1 MVCSACGAGNET
13 GRKFCKEC
21 GTALVV
27 ICGFC
32 SSPNAPDSKFC
43 GECGRPLTAPGPA
56 AIAGEPAAPSATT
69 APVMERRLV
78 SVLFADL
85 VGFTTISERRDA
97 EDVRDLLS
105 SYFDAARD
113 AVERHGGLVE
123 KFIGDA
129 VMAVWG
135 TPAAHED
142 DAERA
147 VRAALELVEGV
158 EALGRSVNVV
168 LLARAGV
175 LTGEAAVTVGAVS
188 QGVVAGDL
196 VNTASRLQSEAE
208 PGTVLVGEATYRAA
222 ANAVAF
228 AEVGPLSLKGRDEP
242 VAAWR
247 AVRVIGQ
254 RGGAGRT
261 EALEPPFV
269 GRTEELRLIK
279 ELLHSTGREGKARL
293 VSVIGIGGIG
303 KSRLAWEFLKY
314 IDGLAETIF
323 WHKGR
328 CPAYGEGVT
337 FWALGEMVRMRA
349 GIAETDDPVESR
361 RKLSEALAQYL
372 RDDEERRWVEPRLAH
387 LLGLVERPPGEREE
401 LFSAWRCLFERIS
414 EFGTTAM
421 VFEDLQWADPGL
433 LDFVESMLEWS
444 RNHPI
449 LIVTLARPEL
459 SDKRANWGVGQRNFT
474 SLHLEPLPD
483 PAMGELV
490 DGFVRGLPA
499 DGIQRIVARAEGVPL
514 YAVETVR
521 MLADR
526 GVLEARADV
535 YEVVGDLGILEIPDT
550 LHALIAARLD
560 GLPAEDRTLL
570 QEASVLGKSFT
581 LEGLAAVTGQDRMS
595 LEPRLR
601 ELSKKEFLVQDAD
614 PRSPER
620 GQYTFLQSLIRE
632 VAYAT
637 LSKSDRRRKHLA
649 VAHHLESV
657 GDEELAGVVATHYV
671 EAYRATPEGPDA
683 EALAARAR
691 DWLSQ
696 AADRALSLGSPEQA
710 LAYADQALSITPEGR
725 ERTALL
731 EQAGEAA
738 ARSDSNER
746 AVAYLDEAIA
756 VHEERG
762 DATSAALATGKLT
775 RPLSALDRR
784 SEVVQRLEAALD
796 ALGEE
801 GDERAQAELCR
812 WLAES
817 HVFAG
822 SAERAIEFAE
832 RGLAL
837 AERHDLTELLAQTIG
852 AKSVALF
859 SLGRHREAAMLGRGA
874 VTLAEQLGSQHA
886 RAEAL
891 LNLGVQVSE
900 DDPKE
905 SLQLFLEAADI
916 AKRAGQRGMEVIN
929 LANAV
934 EAAIDIGRWDDAD
947 SILAELQ
954 TRDVSPFIG
963 AGIAFNAAMLAGL
976 RGDITT
982 AIGHLDEV
990 ASRMEGTEMV
1000 AERTWHLRS
1009 RSVVN
1014 LAKGDLEGAYT
1025 DAMSAVAADPAGM
1038 NAPLAVWVAVR
1049 AALWLRDPSKARAAL
1064 GAMAPLRGRWI
1075 EVAHQS
1081 AEAGLAALEGK
1092 TEEGAA
1098 GYRRA
1103 FESWA
1108 AMELPLD
1115 LALTAMDAVLL
1126 LPEDA
1131 VPDGVARRAKDTLTS
1146 LGAQPLLA
1154 RLTAA
1159 EQPATAGT

>member
-1 MVCSACGAGNET
+1 
-13 GRKFCKEC
+13 
-21 GTALVV
+21 
-27 ICGFC
+27 
-32 SSPNAPDSKFC
+32 
-43 GECGRPLTAPGPA
+43 
-56 AIAGEPAAPSATT
+56 
-69 APVMERRLV
+69 
-78 SVLFADL
+78 
-85 VGFTTISERRDA
+85 
-97 EDVRDLLS
+97 
-105 SYFDAARD
+105 
-113 AVERHGGLVE
+113 
-123 KFIGDA
+123 
-129 VMAVWG
+129 
-135 TPAAHED
+135 
-142 DAERA
+142 
-147 VRAALELVEGV
+147 
-158 EALGRSVNVV
+158 VNVD

-222 ANAVAF
+222 ANAIAF
-228 AEVGPLSLKGRDEP
+228 AEIGPLSLKGRDEP

-247 AVRVIGQ
+247 AIRVVGQ

-261 EALEPPFV
+261 EAIEPPFV

-293 VSVIGIGGIG
+293 VSVVGIGGIG

-314 IDGLAETIF
+314 VDGLAETIY

-328 CPAYGEGVT
+328 CPAYGDGVT

-349 GIAETDDPVESR
+349 GIAETDDPIESR
-361 RKLSEALAQYL
+361 RKLAETLAQHL

-401 LFSAWRCLFERIS
+401 LFSAWRCLFERIA
-414 EFGTTAM
+414 ELGTTAM

-433 LDFVESMLEWS
+433 LDFIESMLEWS

-449 LIVTLARPEL
+449 LIITLARPEL
-459 SDKRANWGVGQRNFT
+459 ADKRANWGVGQRNFT
-474 SLHLEPLPD
+474 ALHLEPLPD
-483 PAMGELV
+483 PAMAQLV
-490 DGFVRGLPA
+490 EGFVHGLPA
-499 DGIQRIVARAEGVPL
+499 DGVERIVARAEGVPL

-526 GVLEARADV
+526 GVLEPRGNL
-535 YEVVGDLGILEIPDT
+535 YELVGDLGALEIPGT

-560 GLPAEDRTLL
+560 ALSTADRALL
-570 QEASVLGKSFT
+570 QDASVLGKSFT
-581 LEGLAAVTGQDRMS
+581 IEGLGAVTGQERGV
-595 LEPRLR
+595 LEPTLR
-601 ELSKKEFLVQDAD
+601 EFSKKEFLVQDAD

-637 LSKSDRRRKHLA
+637 LSKGDRRRKHLA

-671 EAYRATPEGPDA
+671 EAFRATPEGPDA
-683 EALAARAR
+683 EAIAARAR
-691 DWLSQ
+691 DWLFQ

-710 LAYADQALSITPEGR
+710 LGYADQALAITPEGR

-756 VHEERG
+756 LHERRG
-762 DATSAALATGKLT
+762 DLTSAALATGKLT

-784 SEVVQRLEAALD
+784 GEVTQRLEAALD
-796 ALGEE
+796 ALGDR

-817 HVFAG
+817 YVFAG
-822 SAERAIEFAE
+822 NPERAIEFAE
-832 RGLAL
+832 RGLPL

-874 VTLAEQLGSQHA
+874 VTLAEQLGSQQA

-891 LNLGVQVSE
+891 LNVAVQVSE

-905 SLQLFLEAADI
+905 SLQLSREAADI
-916 AKRAGQRGMEVIN
+916 AKRAGLRGMEVIN

-934 EAAIDIGRWDDAD
+934 ESAIDIGRWDDAD
-947 SILAELQ
+947 SILVELQ
-954 TRDVSPFIG
+954 ARDVSPFIG
-963 AGIAFNAAMLAGL
+963 AGIAFNAAMLAAF

-982 AIGHLDEV
+982 ATGHLDEV

-1014 LAKGDLEGAYT
+1014 LVKGDLEGAYS

-1038 NAPLAVWVAVR
+1038 NTPLAVWVGVR
-1049 AALWLRDPSKARAAL
+1049 AALWLRDPAKARSAID
-1064 GAMAPLRGRWI
+1064 AMAPLRGRWI
-1075 EVAHQS
+1075 EVAQQS
-1081 AEAGLAALEGK
+1081 AEAGLAALEGR
-1092 TEEGAA
+1092 TDEASV

-1103 FESWA
+1103 LESWA
-1108 AMELPLD
+1108 AMDVPLD
-1115 LALTAMDAVLL
+1115 LALTAIDAVML
-1126 LPEDA
+1126 LPEAA
-1131 VPDGVARRAKDTLTS
+1131 VPEGAARQAKEILTK
-1146 LGAQPLLA
+1146 LGAQPLLE
-1154 RLTAA
+1154 RLRAA
-1159 EQPATAGT
+1159 EQPAPAST